1 MKGQPW
7 RGWKSGFTLI
17 AEGRQREW
25 HHQPRWNHSK
35 PQDSLASF
43 PGVTSKDDFCFNC
56 LKIPISKAT
65 VCKLPKNYMRNR
77 TLTAFIFRVRKEQ
90 LTFAS
95 TSNYF
100 VELCQNLQNS
110 PVQPFIQK
118 PDKTRQGILSF
129 CSSIKSSSSELKLF
143 NPTSNS
149 HNGLRELK

>member
-1 MKGQPW
+1 
-7 RGWKSGFTLI
+7 
-17 AEGRQREW
+17 
-25 HHQPRWNHSK
+25 
-35 PQDSLASF
+35 
-43 PGVTSKDDFCFNC
+43 
-56 LKIPISKAT
+56 
-65 VCKLPKNYMRNR
+65 MRNR

-149 HNGLRELK
+149 HNRLRELK